1 MKKKIFLCVA
11 TVLMIISCFCA
22 SAIAFDANDYGG
34 GGDWGG
40 GGGYDYDSGSSYYS
54 SSGSGDF
61 SIGSVIV
68 LVIIVVVIIII
79 NKNKSKNSA
88 NTPTVRNGMGN
99 QGMNVVLPDRTAQI
113 EQIIKSS
120 DPNFSGSDFITF
132 SKNVFIDIENAWCK
146 RDLTSVRPVMHQNL
160 YNTTEKQVQAK
171 IEQGVVYHY
180 ESIAIDTAYL
190 TSFVRDNQFEYLTT
204 YLSARMIDYQVDEK
218 TGNIIKGDKTTR
230 WAMRYK
236 LKFVRTV
243 GVKTKEETDKA
254 SGHNCP
260 NCGAPLEMSS
270 SGICEYCGSTVT
282 TGEYSWVLTEFT
294 AVRNDTRDEGIRV
307 PQQNNGEQ

>member
-1 MKKKIFLCVA
+1 MKKKIFLFVA
-11 TVLMIISCFCA
+11 VALMVISCFCA
-22 SAIAFDANDYGG
+22 SAIAFDGNDYGG
-34 GGDWGG
+34 GGG
-40 GGGYDYDSGSSYYS
+40 GGGYSGGYSGGSSYSSSS
-54 SSGSGDF
+54 SSGGGELGV
-61 SIGSVIV
+61 GSLVAF
-68 LVIIVVVIIII
+68 VIIVVVVILI
-79 NKNKSKNSA
+79 NKNKGKS
-88 NTPTVRNGMGN
+88 TGGTVRNGMGN

-171 IEQGVVYHY
+171 IDQGVVYHY

-190 TSFVRDNQFEYLTT
+190 TSYVKDAQFEYLTT

-218 TGNIIKGDKTTR
+218 TGNIIRGDKTTR

-236 LKFVRTV
+236 MKFVRTA
-243 GVKTKEETDKA
+243 GVKTKEETGEA
-254 SGHNCP
+254 TGHNCP

-294 AVRNDTRDEGIRV
+294 TVRDDTRDEGIRI
-307 PQQNNGEQ
+307 PQDNNGGQ